1 MNLLHLAGT
10 GVRRNPVRA
19 SLTVLTVATAF
30 LLFGLLD
37 AVRSSFDE
45 AGQRI
50 DGAARLQ
57 VTSRMSLM
65 QSLPRSL
72 EPAIAGI
79 EGVAAVGSGSLFP
92 AVHQDARN
100 PIPGYAVSS
109 GYLALMPELDASAQ
123 ARQAFATK
131 RDGALVGE
139 SLMGWKVGDGVCA
152 LLPGGG
158 YAEQVTVPAAM
169 LMPIPQVWT
178 MAQAAA
184 MPEVYLTSWVNLYFE
199 AALQPGEIVLVHG
212 GASGI
217 GTSAIQLAK
226 ISGNPIIVTAGSD
239 DKCAACLAL
248 GATHAVNYRS
258 GNWADAVRAVAPQGV
273 DVILDMVGADYL
285 ADNLN
290 LLRLRGRLVFISTL
304 SGGRTDIDIRQLMGR
319 RLRLIGSVLRSR
331 SLEEK
336 VAIRNG
342 FLAQFGEGLG
352 DGRLMPVIDSIYPIA
367 QANEAHARMA
377 ENRNIGKIVLTVR

>member
-1 MNLLHLAGT
+1 MNLLHLAAT

-37 AVRSSFDE
+37 AVRLSFDE

-139 SLMGWKVGDGVCA
+139 SLMQRRGWKVGDR
-152 LLPGGG
+152 
-158 YAEQVTVPAAM
+158 VP
-169 LMPIPQVWT
+169 
-178 MAQAAA
+178 
-184 MPEVYLTSWVNLYFE
+184 
-199 AALQPGEIVLVHG
+199 LQSSLHPRRDGSSAWEFEIVG
-212 GASGI
+212 
-217 GTSAIQLAK
+217 
-226 ISGNPIIVTAGSD
+226 
-239 DKCAACLAL
+239 
-248 GATHAVNYRS
+248 
-258 GNWADAVRAVAPQGV
+258 AVRARDERDRGFLDEVFLVRWDFLDAETPYNHGRVGWYQVIVRDPLAAAAVARAI
-273 DVILDMVGADYL
+273 DA
-285 ADNLN
+285 
-290 LLRLRGRLVFISTL
+290 L
-304 SGGRTDIDIRQLMGR
+304 SANSDHETRTQTEEAAAAGWIRQLAD
-319 RLRLIGSVLRSR
+319 IGALSSSIMAAVLFTLLLLTGHATMAALNERQAEFAVLKTLGFTDR
-331 SLEEK
+331 TVLSLVLAESTGLLLAGGVLGIGLAALAVPH
-336 VAIRNG
+336 VAAASGAALN
-342 FLAQFGEGLG
+342 LAPPGMATWGLG
-352 DGRLMPVIDSIYPIA
+352 VLLMLGCGLLAGALPALRAARIA
-367 QANEAHARMA
+367 PAVALAR
-377 ENRNIGKIVLTVR
+377 R